1 MPFLTLR
8 FSYIV
13 HILHSLIHW
22 LNWFIFHL
30 NRTCTHTPLLFLF
43 THKSVKFLIPF
54 FALHTPLFSLPHT
67 FIFFHPFLTSSLFP
81 SPLSFLVILLN
92 HYGGPSLLAGLS
104 HPGLLP
110 GLPSIF
116 PLPHSSPL
124 FSSSFPPLLTH
135 VLFPF
140 LSSKT
145 NRRSLVLFVFVKLC
159 VFRPKQLTNGE
170 TSQQLK
176 SKMSRGS
183 TCTFAHRLPT
193 KQTIPAT
200 FKNWARLFMLCNLFV
215 TNPFKHSTSCRR
227 AKALEAA
234 ECCLYLQRRPVCSFS
249 PSGSPKLQLL
259 QVNLPVWSQTGCT
272 PGQGRGDYTCIGAAP
287 LCVCLHCV
295 CARLHSGCCNYP
307 WKWKMF
313 FSAEYLCYARIQ
325 PIDLVLRPM
334 TLAVNSSHTL
344 SFGLWRRRGFLFTQL
359 CDSHCPSHKIT
370 IIKKP

>member
-1 MPFLTLR
+1 MPFLTLC

-13 HILHSLIHW
+13 HILHSLIHL

-30 NRTCTHTPLLFLF
+30 NCACTHTHTLLLSSLA
-43 THKSVKFLIPF
+43 HKSVKFLILF
-54 FALHTPLFSLPHT
+54 FFCPLYTTFFPLPHT
-67 FIFFHPFLTSSLFP
+67 FIFFHPSLTSSLFP

-104 HPGLLP
+104 HPRLLP

-116 PLPHSSPL
+116 PPLLSSALLSSLPPS
-124 FSSSFPPLLTH
+124 LTH

-140 LSSKT
+140 LRLKT
-145 NRRSLVLFVFVKLC
+145 NRRSRALFAFVKLC

-176 SKMSRGS
+176 SKTSRGFR
-183 TCTFAHRLPT
+183 CAFAQRLQT
-193 KQTIPAT
+193 KETIPVT
-200 FKNWARLFMLCNLFV
+200 FKNCAWLFMLCNLFV
-215 TNPFKHSTSCRR
+215 TNPFKHSTLCRR

-234 ECCLYLQRRPVCSFS
+234 KCCLYLQRRPVCSFS

-295 CARLHSGCCNYP
+295 CARSHFGCCKYP

-313 FSAEYLCYARIQ
+313 FSAQYLCYARIQ
-325 PIDLVLRPM
+325 PIDLG
-334 TLAVNSSHTL
+334 
-344 SFGLWRRRGFLFTQL
+344 SFTPWHL
-359 CDSHCPSHKIT
+359 
-370 IIKKP
+370 